1 MATVTSKG
9 QITLPKWV
17 RDELGLR
24 PGSQVEFVKEDG
36 IIRLVRR
43 IPPEVFERWRGFL
56 RDKVGGR
63 SVDELVEE
71 LRGEPLDDRPAG
83 QSLHIDQ

>member
-24 PGSQVEFVKEDG
+24 PGSQIEFVKENG
-36 IIRLVRR
+36 AIRLRR
-43 IPPEVFERWRGFL
+43 HIPPEVFDKWRGYL
-56 RDKVGGR
+56 RDKVGGQT
-63 SVDELVEE
+63 VDELTEE
-71 LRGEPLDDRPAG
+71 LRGEPLDD
-83 QSLHIDQ
+83 SLTNPHIQPDR